1 MTHSLT
7 LEVPDDLFQPILE
20 RAREAGETPEEW
32 TLSRLRLQL
41 LLNEQ
46 GSRDISHEVS
56 QEVSHEAGAKAI
68 TELTQH
74 AGSVDLGFAT
84 GADNEQID
92 ADLANE
98 YAETHED
105 NA

>member
-20 RAREAGETPEEW
+20 RAREAGETPEAW
-32 TLSRLRLQL
+32 TLSRLRQHL
-41 LLNEQ
+41 LMNEAT
-46 GSRDISHEVS
+46 SRSIPHEG
-56 QEVSHEAGAKAI
+56 QAGTIA
-68 TELTQH
+68 ELMKH
-74 AGSVDLGFAT
+74 AGSVDLGCAT

-98 YAETHED
+98 YAKTHED
-105 NA
+105 NT